1 MVRMT
6 TFVPADP
13 ATAPARR
20 ASLRRLLTSMTE
32 RLERE
37 QAAQPTTVFA
47 PEGVQQAGR
56 RG

>member
-1 MVRMT
+1 MT

-13 ATAPARR
+13 ATVQARR
-20 ASLRRLLTSMTE
+20 ASLRRLFASMTE

-47 PEGVQQAGR
+47 HQGVEQTRRQAG
-56 RG
+56 